1 MSVTTDQATE
11 RVYSPKEIATTTLS
25 MFNIRKVVC
34 INMSTFQKLTL
45 NLLGKETCAPEGWV
59 CRTIQYSQSSI
70 TSNNNS
76 S

>member
-25 MFNIRKVVC
+25 MFNIRKVGG
-34 INMSTFQKLTL
+34 INMSIFQKLIL
-45 NLLGKETCAPEGWV
+45 SLLGKKTCSPEGWI